1 VELGRIGALLGHG
14 QDSRMTA
21 RYAHLTPDQKH
32 AAVEKLSGV
41 VPQLVDGTK
50 NAKGWPTEICA
61 EIRRDTTQESASN
74 Y

>member
-1 VELGRIGALLGHG
+1 
-14 QDSRMTA
+14 MTA